1 MQTVQYLQVIVFLK
15 TFPDFVCLIYESTKS
30 QILGTRRAIVLF
42 PLTTQ
47 LTGLSI
53 QVNV

>member
-1 MQTVQYLQVIVFLK
+1 MQAVQYLQVTVFLK

-42 PLTTQ
+42 PLSYRSTNR
-47 LTGLSI
+47 G
-53 QVNV
+53 